1 MDEEIKKSAAELLA
15 ELKPKERTFILELR
29 KHGKQGLAAETAGYK
44 NPDVRAS
51 KMMRREDIQRCIKA
65 FNEEDC
71 KALCISSESIIMK
84 AYDMYERC
92 MQNEPVYEF
101 NRATGE
107 WEATGEYKFDSKGAA
122 KALEIIVKV
131 AGFGK
136 DKLEISA
143 GEGKNF
149 KVDIKV
155 IE

>member
-15 ELKPKERTFILELR
+15 ELKPREKTFILELR

-44 NPDVRAS
+44 NPDVQAS
-51 KMMRREDIQRCIKA
+51 RMMHREDIQNCIKA
-65 FNEEDC
+65 FYKEDC
-71 KALCISSESIIMK
+71 KAQCISSESIIMK
-84 AYDMYERC
+84 ANEVFERC
-92 MQNEPVYEF
+92 MQHEPVYEF

-122 KALEIIVKV
+122 KALEVIVKV
-131 AGFGK
+131 AGLGK
-136 DKLEISA
+136 EKLEVS
-143 GEGKNF
+143 GSEGKNF